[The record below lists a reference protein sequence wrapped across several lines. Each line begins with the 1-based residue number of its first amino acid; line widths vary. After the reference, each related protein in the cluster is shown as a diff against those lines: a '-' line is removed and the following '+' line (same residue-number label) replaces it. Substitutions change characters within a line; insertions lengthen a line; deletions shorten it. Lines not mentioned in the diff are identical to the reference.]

1 VQQIATVKKEIDEG
15 RDKSKHKTIFHQL
28 LDPKAS
34 EGYVVPDVEA
44 LTEEMFTVLTAG
56 GETTG
61 HALAMTTYYVLS
73 KADIR
78 QKLVSELKSAFPNK
92 KADLEYLTLEKLPYL
107 SCVIKEGLRLSY
119 GVPGRLPRV
128 IEAPDATFNGYRVPK
143 GTIVSMSTWML
154 HRDPKNFPEPEQF
167 IPERWSDP
175 AKSRTLENKYF
186 APFGRGSRQCVG
198 MQYATLFPLPFL
210 ERYPH
215 VSKFYVRARSLTSDQ
230 PRISRALH
238 WNRIYLSQFRPPSRR
253 QLRPC
258 RFGV

>member
-1 VQQIATVKKEIDEG
+1 MQQIATVKKEIGQG

-28 LDPKAS
+28 LDPNAS
-34 EGYVVPDVEA
+34 EGHVVPDVEA

-73 KADIR
+73 NPEIH
-78 QKLVSELKSAFPNK
+78 QKLVSELKTAFPNK
-92 KADLEYLTLEKLPYL
+92 KAGLEYLTLEKLPYL
-107 SCVIKEGLRLSY
+107 ACVIKEGLRLSY

-128 IEAPDATFNGYRVPK
+128 IETPDATFNGYRVPK

-198 MQYATLFPLPFL
+198 MQYATYASFL
-210 ERYPH
+210 SLRYT
-215 VSKFYVRARSLTSDQ
+215 LTS
-230 PRISRALH
+230 RG
-238 WNRIYLSQFRPPSRR
+238 FT
-253 QLRPC
+253 
-258 RFGV
+258 